1 MGLWDFLKPNNNNN
15 GNGLFSQIFNRNNMQ
30 QAKPELEPIQ
40 LDTVTGEKDPIL
52 TAQTELARQ
61 QQTKP
66 LNLGDRLLGRDLT
79 MDVQKINPETGETE
93 LTTVVNS
100 RPGFFTDMTNGM
112 NENFNNEFKPENWR
126 GQNRGFAYR
135 LGEGLGSVARGLSG
149 WAGDAWTAG
158 YNGLDAGLG
167 RQAIRTGDQLYRKQ
181 LKDDYGYTDE
191 DLNNVK
197 GYIDKDTFNNITKSN
212 YNMMRA
218 QNQLAIAMQKDN
230 TSRARLILQGL
241 NNGTITPEAA
251 SAMIQ
256 NYGITDA
263 DFQESNA
270 TRNTN
275 INEYL
280 APHRANMYDNSSLVG
295 LGNLGLK
302 QSEHDM
308 KLKETAAKIK
318 ALEDLTGGGNNII
331 PDDKKRKGRAF

>member
-1 MGLWDFLKPNNNNN
+1 MSLWDFLKPNNNNNN

-40 LDTVTGEKDPIL
+40 LDTVTGEKDPVL

-66 LNLGDRLLGRDLT
+66 LKLGDRLFGRDLT

-100 RPGFFTDMTNGM
+100 KPGFFTDMTNGM
-112 NENFNNEFKPENWR
+112 NENFKNEFKPENWR

-135 LGEGLGSVARGLSG
+135 LGEGLGSAARGLSG

-158 YNGLDAGLG
+158 HDGLDAGLG

-197 GYIDKDTFNNITKSN
+197 GYIDKDTFNSLTKS
-212 YNMMRA
+212 
-218 QNQLAIAMQKDN
+218 QNSAMNLALKQQTTQSMNKLRELQAEKLRIQNSTLPEEQKLRLMKLNAEATHAEEMQLARINYYNNSASLGWAN
-230 TSRARLILQGL
+230 FGL
-241 NNGTITPEAA
+241 
-251 SAMIQ
+251 
-256 NYGITDA
+256 
-263 DFQESNA
+263 
-270 TRNTN
+270 
-275 INEYL
+275 
-280 APHRANMYDNSSLVG
+280 RANEDQRKAEMDA
-295 LGNLGLK
+295 
-302 QSEHDM
+302 M
-308 KLKETAAKIK
+308 KKDLMKE
-318 ALEDLTGGGNNII
+318 LTGNDGTGAIQTA
-331 PDDKKRKGRAF
+331 DKPKGRAF